1 MHSSHTQIGRP
12 GETRVCPERRAFTLI
27 ELLVVIAIIALLVG
41 ILLPALG
48 KARDASRTVKCLS
61 NVRQLGMS
69 LMLYA
74 NDNKQFFPPN
84 ANDAKDYW
92 YDTPR
97 IGQYLPTGEL
107 EVLNNASND
116 PNFDDWGAEKNTV
129 GGSAMIC
136 PNHPQG
142 ARSYTM
148 NYWAS
153 SYVARTQQNVVTR
166 PGGALGKGF
175 NADVDEGTRMLLI
188 GESWAKFPGS
198 PDTTRFYTGSTMG
211 SQGQPGE
218 RFGGGSGI
226 SDASIN
232 PGRDRPPEFTSIN
245 PPTSYLPYYRH
256 PRRLDDSAALKGNAS
271 LTFPDGHAD
280 QKSPDQLFNRGTG
293 LSKLEVLWSPQDR
306 RLVVPNP

>member
-1 MHSSHTQIGRP
+1 MPLHCSDPAGRDRRS
-12 GETRVCPERRAFTLI
+12 TASRAFTLI

-48 KARDASRTVKCLS
+48 KARDAARTVKCLS
-61 NVRQLGMS
+61 NVRQLGLS
-69 LMLYA
+69 LMFYA
-74 NDNKQFFPPN
+74 SDNRQNFPPN
-84 ANDAKDYW
+84 ANDAKDFW
-92 YDTPR
+92 YDVPR

-116 PNFDDWGAEKNTV
+116 PTFDQRGADKNTV
-129 GGSAMIC
+129 GGSVMIC

-153 SYVARTQQNVVTR
+153 SYVARTQQNVTQA
-166 PGGALGKGF
+166 PGGSLGKGF
-175 NADVDEGTRMLLI
+175 NADIDEGTKTLLI
-188 GESWAKFPGS
+188 AEAWARFPGS
-198 PDTTRFYTGSTMG
+198 PDTTRFYTASTMG

-226 SDASIN
+226 SDASII
-232 PGRDRPPEFTSIN
+232 PGRDRPPAYTSVN

-256 PRRLDDSAALKGNAS
+256 PRRLEDSAALKGSAAIA
-271 LTFPDGHAD
+271 FPDGHSD
-280 QKSPDQLFNRGTG
+280 LKKPEQLFNRSTG
-293 LSKLEVLWSPQDR
+293 YSTLDVLWSTIDR
-306 RLVVPNP
+306 RLVPTP